1 MFIDPASRAA
11 QRPSVSTPAP
21 LTTRGWL
28 GSCAAHAG
36 VILALTVLMGRSVTT
51 TPPVPLPIVPL
62 VFAPAEAPPPEAA
75 APPKPPE
82 AAPSPPPPE
91 AAAPPPPPEAAAPP
105 PPPEAAAPPPPPEEA
120 VAPPPPVA
128 APPVPPKPRPATRP
142 PARTIARAAPTPP
155 VTQAAPAAP
164 SAPQVAALS
173 APLIPPRPLAAAAG
187 NRAPAYPE
195 SARRRRESGRVM
207 LRVAVSAEG
216 RATEVAVAESS
227 GSAVLDAAA
236 ADAVRAWRFVPATRG
251 GLTVAGV
258 ADVPIR
264 FNLSE

>member
-28 GSCAAHAG
+28 GSCAAHAV
-36 VILALTVLMGRSVTT
+36 VILALALLMERAVTT
-51 TPPVPLPIVPL
+51 TPPVPLPTVPL
-62 VFAPAEAPPPEAA
+62 VFATAEAPPVPATTE
-75 APPKPPE
+75 PPP
-82 AAPSPPPPE
+82 AAPSPPPEAAEPPPPPE
-91 AAAPPPPPEAAAPP
+91 AVAPPPPPEAVAPP
-105 PPPEAAAPPPPPEEA
+105 PPPEA
-120 VAPPPPVA
+120 VAPPPPVTA
-128 APPVPPKPRPATRP
+128 AVPPKPRPAVRH
-142 PARTIARAAPTPP
+142 PAHTVARAAPTPP
-155 VTQAAPAAP
+155 VTQAAPAVPAAP

-236 ADAVRAWRFVPATRG
+236 ADAVRSWRFVPATRG